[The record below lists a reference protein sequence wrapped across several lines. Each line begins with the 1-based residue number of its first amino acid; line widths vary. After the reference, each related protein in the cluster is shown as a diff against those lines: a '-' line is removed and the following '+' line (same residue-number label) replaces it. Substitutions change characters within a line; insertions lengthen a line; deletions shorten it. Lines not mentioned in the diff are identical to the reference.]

1 MTGIRRDKRLPARTR
16 QQETRTMNDIDTSK
30 YPLGKIYA
38 FDFDGTL
45 TRSDSLIEFIRFAKG
60 DKDFALCF
68 LRYLPLLLLMKI
80 GLYPNWKAKQKV
92 FSYCFK
98 GMKEDDFNAVCAR
111 FAGKKA
117 GMMRSKGMEKLR
129 EVLAEGGKAI
139 IISASVNNWV
149 EPFFYDMPDVYV
161 IGTMVEVRNG
171 VLTGRFLTKNCY
183 GEEKVKRLL
192 QLYPER
198 TEYWLTAYGDSRGDT
213 ELLDF
218 ANESYYKPFR

>member
-1 MTGIRRDKRLPARTR
+1 
-16 QQETRTMNDIDTSK
+16 MNDIDTSK

-98 GMKEDDFNAVCAR
+98 GMKEDDFNA
-111 FAGKKA
+111 
-117 GMMRSKGMEKLR
+117 
-129 EVLAEGGKAI
+129 KAI

>member
-1 MTGIRRDKRLPARTR
+1 
-16 QQETRTMNDIDTSK
+16 MNDIDKSK

-60 DKDFALCF
+60 DKAFALCF
-68 LRYLPLLLLMKI
+68 LRYLPLLVLMKI

-98 GMKEDDFNAVCAR
+98 GMKETDFNALCMR
-111 FAGKKA
+111 FAEKKA
-117 GMMRSKGMEKLR
+117 GILRPKGIKKLR
-129 EVLAEGGKAI
+129 EVLEEGSKVI
-139 IISASVNNWV
+139 VISASVNNWV
-149 EPFFYDMPDVYV
+149 EPFLADMGDIYV
-161 IGTMVEVRNG
+161 IGTMIEERDG

-183 GEEKVKRLL
+183 GKEKVKRLL

-198 TEYWLTAYGDSRGDT
+198 TEYWLTAYGDSRGDL

-218 ANESYYKPFR
+218 ANESHYKPFR

>member
-1 MTGIRRDKRLPARTR
+1 
-16 QQETRTMNDIDTSK
+16 MNDIDTSK

-98 GMKEDDFNAVCAR
+98 GMKEDDFNAICAR
-111 FAGKKA
+111 FAGKKT
-117 GMMRSKGMEKLR
+117 GMMRPKGMEKLR

-161 IGTMVEVRNG
+161 
-171 VLTGRFLTKNCY
+171 Y